1 MGAPRDAWDSH
12 NRAGGPAGLDPAP
25 VLRHVIL
32 WASRQPAIKRA
43 ITRAP
48 VTRELVRRFV
58 PGEDVESC
66 LAAARELGVRGLHS
80 SLVHLGEDTRDTASA
95 RAAVDSYRALISRIA
110 DEGLNDV
117 AEVSFK
123 LSALGQMLDEFMAF
137 DYAAAVCEAAR
148 AAGIVVTID
157 MEDHT
162 TTDST
167 LRIVQRL
174 RADYPETGCVIQ
186 ASLHRSPD
194 DCAVLAHHGS
204 RVRLCKGAYQE
215 PPSVA
220 WQTRGE
226 VRSAY
231 LRCLG
236 ILAAGGAY
244 TMVATHDPLL
254 IGAARQVLAGLADGK
269 PHEFQMLYGIRPDEQ
284 RRLVTA
290 GERVRVYVPYGTQW
304 YGYLMRRMA
313 ERPANLALVARALFS
328 RN

>member
-1 MGAPRDAWDSH
+1 MGFPRDAWDSH
-12 NRAGGPAGLDPAP
+12 SRAGGPAGLHPAP
-25 VLRHVIL
+25 LLRHVIL
-32 WASRQPAIKRA
+32 WASRQPAIKKA
-43 ITRAP
+43 ISRAP

-66 LAAARELGVRGLHS
+66 LAAARGLRARGLHS
-80 SLVHLGEDTRDTASA
+80 SLVHLGEDTRDTAAA

-110 DEGLNDV
+110 DEGLNNV

-123 LSALGQMLDEFMAF
+123 LSALGQTLDESMAF

-174 RADYPETGCVIQ
+174 RADYPQTGCVIQ

-194 DCAVLAHHGS
+194 DCTMLAHPGS

-215 PPSVA
+215 PPNVA

-226 VRSAY
+226 VRSEY
-231 LRCLG
+231 LRCLD
-236 ILAAGGAY
+236 ILARGGAY
-244 TMVATHDPLL
+244 PMVATHDPMLL
-254 IGAARQVLAGLADGK
+254 GAAQRILPAVSNGN
-269 PHEFQMLYGIRPDEQ
+269 HEFQMLYGIRPDEQ
-284 RRLVTA
+284 RRLVRE

-313 ERPANLALVARALFS
+313 ERPSNLALVLRALFS

>member
-1 MGAPRDAWDSH
+1 MGDPRDTWDSH
-12 NRAGGPAGLDPAP
+12 SRSGRLAGLDPAP
-25 VLRHVIL
+25 LLRHVIL
-32 WASRQPAIKRA
+32 WASRQPAIKTA

-66 LAAARELGVRGLHS
+66 LAAARELRSQGLHS
-80 SLVHLGEDTRDTASA
+80 SLVHLGEDTRDTAAA
-95 RAAVDSYRALISRIA
+95 RAAVDAYRALISRIA
-110 DEGLNDV
+110 DQGLNDASEV
-117 AEVSFK
+117 AFK
-123 LSALGQMLDEFMAF
+123 LSALGQALDESMAF

-148 AAGIVVTID
+148 AAGIDVTVD

-194 DCAVLAHHGS
+194 DCAMLAHPGS

-215 PPSVA
+215 PATIA

-236 ILAAGGAY
+236 ILARGAAY
-244 TMVATHDPLL
+244 PMVATHDPML
-254 IGAARQVLAGLADGK
+254 ISAARQILPAVSNGSG
-269 PHEFQMLYGIRPDEQ
+269 HEFQMLYGIRPDEQ
-284 RRLVTA
+284 RRLVQA

-304 YGYLMRRMA
+304 YAYLMRRMA
-313 ERPANLALVARALFS
+313 ERPANVALVFRALFS
-328 RN
+328 SN